1 LVEETDIVDY
11 QKMYTKLFNK
21 ITDVIC
27 ELQEVQRETEEIY
40 INSGEPTLIV
50 LDSKK
55 AEDDK
60 SDK

>member
-1 LVEETDIVDY
+1 
-11 QKMYTKLFNK
+11 MYTKLFNK